1 MEFIETP
8 VFTKEVRDLLSAEEY
23 RGLQLALVL
32 RPEQGSVIPGSG
44 GLRKV
49 RWKAKGKGKR
59 GGVRVIY
66 YWITE
71 EDKIYMLMLYGK
83 SDQAGLTPAQA
94 RTLRKLVRAELE

>member
-8 VFTKEVRDLLSAEEY
+8 VFTKEVRVQLSAEEY

-32 RPEQGSVIPGSG
+32 RPEQGSVIPGSV

-49 RWKAKGKGKR
+49 RWKARGKGKR

-71 EDKIYMLMLYGK
+71 DDKIYLLMLYGK
-83 SDQAGLTPAQA
+83 SDQADLTPAQA
-94 RTLRKLVRAELE
+94 RILIKLVREELE